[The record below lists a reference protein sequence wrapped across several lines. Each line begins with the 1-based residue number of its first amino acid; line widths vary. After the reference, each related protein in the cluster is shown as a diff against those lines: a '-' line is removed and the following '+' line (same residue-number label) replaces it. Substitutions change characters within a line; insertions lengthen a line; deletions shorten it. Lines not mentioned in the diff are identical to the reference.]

1 MSRLETLSGRAGD
14 RLDQFLAGSSL
25 GVTRSQVQRWIGEG
39 RVRIDAR
46 LATRSAERLAGG
58 ERIEVEILEP
68 APSSLHPESIPLHI
82 IFEDESILVLNKA
95 SGLVVHP
102 SAGHASATLVH
113 AVLAH
118 VPNLPGI
125 GGERRPGIVHRLDRE
140 TSGVMVIAKDDAA
153 YHSLQSQF
161 ESRSIEK
168 VYRAL
173 VVGAPPADE
182 GEITGAIGR
191 HPKDRKKMAVV
202 SSRKGR
208 AATTRFKIL
217 ERYPRHAELEVRPTT
232 GRTHQI
238 RVHLASMGSPV
249 LGDRVYAK
257 QSAGLAAPRTMLHAW
272 RIRILHPRSGESTEF
287 EAPIPPDYLEMREVL
302 RDGVSGDP
310 PSAPP

>member
-25 GVTRSQVQRWIGEG
+25 GVTRSQVQRWIGDG

-46 LATRSAERLAGG
+46 VATRSAERLAGG
-58 ERIEVEILEP
+58 ERIEVEILDPTP
-68 APSSLHPESIPLHI
+68 ARLHPESIPLHVL
-82 IFEDESILVLNKA
+82 FEDESILVLDKPA
-95 SGLVVHP
+95 GLVVHP

-118 VPNLPGI
+118 VPDLPGI

-140 TSGVMVIAKDDAA
+140 TSGVIVIAKDEAA
-153 YHSLQSQF
+153 YHSLQTQF
-161 ESRSIEK
+161 EKRSVEK
-168 VYRAL
+168 IYRAL

-202 SSRKGR
+202 SQRKGR
-208 AATTRFKIL
+208 AATTRFLIL
-217 ERYPRHAELEVRPTT
+217 ERFPRHTELEVRPTT

-238 RVHLASMGSPV
+238 RVHLASVGSPV
-249 LGDRVYAK
+249 LGDQVYTK
-257 QSAGLAAPRTMLHAW
+257 RSGGPSAPRTMLHAW
-272 RIRILHPRSGESTEF
+272 RIRIHHPRSGESSEF
-287 EAPIPPDYLEMREVL
+287 EAPLPRDYLDVRQSLRE
-302 RDGVSGDP
+302 GVSQDP
-310 PSAPP
+310 RSEPR